1 MIFQMT
7 VTKTYIVSNNQVVI
21 DLPKD
26 FRGKTKVNV
35 TIEDV
40 KSTDEEKFAL
50 MEKAIS
56 DPLFIQDLNEIAED
70 FNSIDNE

>member
-1 MIFQMT
+1 MT
-7 VTKTYIVSNNQVVI
+7 VTKTYIVSNNQIVI

-26 FRGKTKVNV
+26 FRGKKKVNV

-40 KSTDEEKFAL
+40 KSTHEEKFAL

-56 DPLFIQDLNEIAED
+56 DPLFIQDLNEITED
-70 FNSIDNE
+70 FKTIDNE